1 MFGPRFC
8 NENLNVSFRVGGVTK
23 QVPTNRAVAL
33 TYSLHFFH
41 RLQELFS
48 SLGIDFI
55 FYRCDCRPFIGVGPF
70 GTGPGTC
77 NTTGIDRNTGAP
89 LPSSTPILAPGQ
101 LFFQLPDRSPPECA

>member
-55 FYRCDCRPFIGVGPF
+55 FYRCDCRPFIGVGV
-70 GTGPGTC
+70 
-77 NTTGIDRNTGAP
+77 N
-89 LPSSTPILAPGQ
+89 S
-101 LFFQLPDRSPPECA
+101 

>member
-23 QVPTNRAVAL
+23 PVPTNRAVAL

-55 FYRCDCRPFIGVGPF
+55 FYRCDCR
-70 GTGPGTC
+70 
-77 NTTGIDRNTGAP
+77 AP
-89 LPSSTPILAPGQ
+89 LPRLCHTAAKKRRNLGYAKGEKMKQTFLKLSSVLA
-101 LFFQLPDRSPPECA
+101 L